1 MIQISGLKFSYPHPE
16 GSRFELIV
24 DEIEIKQGEQVVLYG
39 PSGCGKSTLLRLI
52 AGELV
57 PQSGQI
63 HHQGFEISSAAD
75 EARRAYRIQH
85 IGFVFQDFPLV
96 PYLSA
101 IENTLLAYRIHP
113 KLQLT
118 EVIQTKANQLL
129 GQLGLGDKLNRQPQ
143 ALSQGERQ
151 RVAIARALMTD
162 PPLILADEPTAGLD
176 PERGAQVVDLLKSL
190 VEKEQRTLVLVTHD
204 PSVRARFDRHIRVGD

>member
-1 MIQISGLKFSYPHPE
+1 MFVWAFRMWKIHPSQADCRRAHSSE
-16 GSRFELIV
+16 RPDS
-24 DEIEIKQGEQVVLYG
+24 
-39 PSGCGKSTLLRLI
+39 PS
-52 AGELV
+52 
-57 PQSGQI
+57 
-63 HHQGFEISSAAD
+63 GFEISSAAD
-75 EARRAYRIQH
+75 EARRAYRFNTLVSSFKI
-85 IGFVFQDFPLV
+85 FPLV

-118 EVIQTKANQLL
+118 EVIQTKAKQLL

-176 PERGAQVVDLLKSL
+176 PERGARVVDLLKSL
-190 VEKEQRTLVLVTHD
+190 VEKEQRTLVFGD
-204 PSVRARFDRHIRVGD
+204 P